1 MSKARMHKTSIDI
14 DGEAREQLVA
24 LLNQELADT
33 FDLYSQTK
41 QAHWNVKGPHFI
53 ALHELFDSVHAVVV
67 AKVDMLA
74 ERLTTLGGTAE
85 GTLQAVGKRS
95 SLPGYPVK
103 MTRGEDHLEAVA
115 AVLAVFGGLTRLA
128 IDICDEAGDKV
139 TADLFNE
146 ITGEIVQV
154 GPGAAGGVGES
165 AGASVG
171 RLVGAPRFIWI
182 RRSRSSPA

>member
-1 MSKARMHKTSIDI
+1 MHKSRIVLSDKI
-14 DGEAREQLVA
+14 RRKVA
-24 LLNQELADT
+24 PLLADRLADAI
-33 FDLYSQTK
+33 DLSLQLK

-53 ALHELFDSVHAVVV
+53 ALHELFDSVHALVL

-85 GTLQAVGKRS
+85 GTLQAVAKRS
-95 SLPGYPVK
+95 SLPAYPLK

-128 IDICDEAGDKV
+128 IDLCDEAGDKV

-146 ITGEIVQV
+146 ITGEIDQQLW
-154 GPGAAGGVGES
+154 
-165 AGASVG
+165 
-171 RLVGAPRFIWI
+171 LVEAHLQR
-182 RRSRSSPA
+182 

>member
-1 MSKARMHKTSIDI
+1 MHKSRIVLSDKI
-14 DGEAREQLVA
+14 RRKVA
-24 LLNQELADT
+24 PLLADRLADAI
-33 FDLYSQTK
+33 DLSLQLK

-146 ITGEIVQV
+146 ITGEMDQQLWFVEAHLQ
-154 GPGAAGGVGES
+154 
-165 AGASVG
+165 
-171 RLVGAPRFIWI
+171 R
-182 RRSRSSPA
+182 